1 MIEADH
7 DHAGLD
13 GPAGRGKDQSRSFA
27 LPVTAIQSKGGVLV
41 TTKAQQTYERINA
54 LVDGGMQKAAAFKQL
69 AAEYDQPVDS
79 VRGAYYGHKRVL
91 ERGDEPGEGRS
102 RTSARR
108 SRKRETTTEDAV
120 ASAVATLR
128 RAIDSID
135 VELEAAR
142 ERAEEAS
149 AEYEA
154 IKGAAG
160 GRIEEIRAKIAV
172 LDPEA
177 DAEPPEPAASAPDAK
192 APASTADKPDAGKT
206 TARKEAKGS

>member
-1 MIEADH
+1 M
-7 DHAGLD
+7 
-13 GPAGRGKDQSRSFA
+13 S
-27 LPVTAIQSKGGVLV
+27 
-41 TTKAQQTYERINA
+41 TKAQQTYGRINA

-79 VRGAYYGHKRVL
+79 VRGAYYGHKRAL
-91 ERGDEPGEGRS
+91 ERGDEPGEGRG
-102 RTSARR
+102 RTSGRR

-154 IKGAAG
+154 IKSAAG

-172 LDPEA
+172 LDPAA
-177 DAEPPEPAASAPDAK
+177 DDESSEPVSTGSEAK
-192 APASTADKPDAGKT
+192 APIGTAGKPEAGKPD
-206 TARKEAKGS
+206 ARKEAKGS

>member
-1 MIEADH
+1 
-7 DHAGLD
+7 
-13 GPAGRGKDQSRSFA
+13 
-27 LPVTAIQSKGGVLV
+27 LV
-41 TTKAQQTYERINA
+41 STKAQQTYERIDA
-54 LVDGGMQKAAAFKQL
+54 LVDDGMQKAAAFRQL

-79 VRGAYYGHKRVL
+79 VRGAYYGHKRAL

-102 RTSARR
+102 RIAARR

-160 GRIEEIRAKIAV
+160 GRIEAIRAKIAV

-177 DAEPPEPAASAPDAK
+177 GDQSSEPDTTGSDAKTPTSTAGKPAAAK
-192 APASTADKPDAGKT
+192 TAE
-206 TARKEAKGS
+206 RKEAKGS